1 MSSEQQAASNSKQED
16 QALVAVGD
24 PSLTMAQKKLAGSSN
39 CLNCGTELKGPFCY
53 YCGQPR
59 DLMEDLLDLDSRFM
73 RTIKPLLFKPGRLTR
88 DYMNGRRFRYAPPMR
103 LYIFSSIVFFL
114 LAAFLSSDAIRIQGV
129 ENNEGIIHFSTEST
143 GGELEELGEVLSKLP
158 LDEQKQKEIAEI
170 IAEEPSEESDEPMFA
185 SSDISFN
192 DDPWDRETNPVDIR
206 WLPDWINDR
215 INDEIE
221 GSPQKAQQI
230 NDNPNLIVDKVFD
243 ILPATMFV
251 LLPVVAL
258 IFKFWYLFAKRYY
271 VEHLIF
277 SLHNHSFIFVSLIV
291 ILLANVANSY
301 WSAHEYTAA
310 ATGAGWLITII
321 SIWIPLYLLISL
333 RVVYQQGWLLT
344 IGKFFAVGLSYVTL
358 LALVTSGVAIASFVL
373 ASPPAGL
380 PGREPWF
387 QAQVSMCTQSVSA
400 VTKYSRNRAAVM
412 QPP

>member
-1 MSSEQQAASNSKQED
+1 MSD
-16 QALVAVGD
+16 T
-24 PSLTMAQKKLAGSSN
+24 SLTLAQKKLAGSAN

-53 YCGQPR
+53 YCGQPDRNFMRFFPALLR

-114 LAAFLSSDAIRIQGV
+114 LAAFLSSDAIQINGV
-129 ENNEGIIHFSTEST
+129 ENNEGIIHISSESPD
-143 GGELEELGEVLSKLP
+143 GELKELGEVLSKLP
-158 LDEQKQKEIAEI
+158 LDEQKQKEIAQI
-170 IAEEPSEESDEPMFA
+170 IAEEPDEESDEPMFA

-192 DDPWDRETNPVDIR
+192 DEPWDRETNPVNIR

-291 ILLANVANSY
+291 LLLANVASNY

-321 SIWIPLYLLISL
+321 SVWIPVYLLISL

-344 IGKFFAVGLSYVTL
+344 LGKFFAIGISYVTL

-373 ASPPAGL
+373 L
-380 PGREPWF
+380 
-387 QAQVSMCTQSVSA
+387 
-400 VTKYSRNRAAVM
+400 
-412 QPP
+412 

>member
-1 MSSEQQAASNSKQED
+1 MNSEQQTASDSKPED
-16 QALVAVGD
+16 QALAAVSD
-24 PSLTMAQKKLAGSSN
+24 PSLTLAAKKLAGSAH

-53 YCGQPR
+53 YCGQPDRNFMRFFPALLR

-114 LAAFLSSDAIRIQGV
+114 LAAFLSSDAITMNGV
-129 ENNEGIIHFSTEST
+129 ENDDGIIHLSTEST
-143 GGELEELGEVLSKLP
+143 DTELEERGEVLSKLP
-158 LDEQKQKEIAEI
+158 LDVQKQKEIEQV
-170 IAEEPSEESDEPMFA
+170 IAEEPDEESGDTLFE
-185 SSDISFN
+185 SGDISFN
-192 DDPWDRETNPVDIR
+192 DEPWDRETNPVDIK

-221 GSPQKAQQI
+221 GSPQKAEQI
-230 NDNPNLIVDKVFD
+230 NENPNLIVDKVFD

-291 ILLANVANSY
+291 LLLANVASSF
-301 WSAHEYTAA
+301 WGSHEYTAA

-321 SIWIPLYLLISL
+321 SIWIPVYLLISL

-344 IGKFFAVGLSYVTL
+344 VGKFFAIGISYLVL

-373 ASPPAGL
+373 L
-380 PGREPWF
+380 
-387 QAQVSMCTQSVSA
+387 
-400 VTKYSRNRAAVM
+400 
-412 QPP
+412 